1 MDTFFEQIIPIKKT
15 GKTWAAVIGIWFL
28 AFILVF
34 ALIFFGSG
42 FIGSIAL
49 LLAAGVIF
57 GAYKL
62 SARFSVEY
70 EYIITN
76 GTMDI
81 DKITAKS
88 TRKRVASFELSNV
101 DRLEKYNPN
110 ARPVG
115 NFEKTV
121 IACNE
126 DNSDAY
132 LMVVSKEGKGS
143 TLIVFA
149 PDEKIRSAAVKF
161 LPKYIAN
168 TAFR

>member
-1 MDTFFEQIIPIKKT
+1 MDTFFEQILPIRKT
-15 GKTWAAVIGIWFL
+15 GKSWAAVIGIWLL
-28 AFILVF
+28 ALILVF

-42 FIGSIAL
+42 FIGTIAI
-49 LLAAGVIF
+49 LLAAGVIY

-62 SARFSVEY
+62 STRFSIEY

-88 TRKRVASFELSNV
+88 ARKRVASFELGNV
-101 DRLEKYNPN
+101 DRLEKFNPN

-126 DNSDAY
+126 DDPDAY
-132 LMVVSKEGKGS
+132 LMVVAKEGKGS
-143 TLIVFA
+143 TLIIFA